1 MVKVIWSPQMC
12 LFERRQNKNSIFD
25 KKLNMY
31 ERVLTYEGQEHL
43 SEQIPVWGGALG
55 DWFIKIASSIAQ
67 HISNVSYDKIWVT
80 RMVLNLKID
89 KLDHIWFCWCSSIWS
104 SSDKK
109 SLSKDPWM
117 KMKPLS
123 LNDNMLIPSNALK
136 SKIVLSPAEIQKY
149 SNSYFKLKKKEEEV
163 MKEKGE
169 FVVND
174 DKETDNF
181 IINQQ
186 SRCLSCWT

>member
-1 MVKVIWSPQMC
+1 
-12 LFERRQNKNSIFD
+12 
-25 KKLNMY
+25 
-31 ERVLTYEGQEHL
+31 
-43 SEQIPVWGGALG
+43 
-55 DWFIKIASSIAQ
+55 
-67 HISNVSYDKIWVT
+67 
-80 RMVLNLKID
+80 
-89 KLDHIWFCWCSSIWS
+89 
-104 SSDKK
+104 
-109 SLSKDPWM
+109 
-117 KMKPLS
+117 MKPLS

-169 FVVND
+169 FVIND